1 MFGLIVLMALLC
13 GASFYLGFYIK
24 SVFVSVLVHEASK
37 GDEESKAIM
46 EKYRRVG
53 AKLEK
58 DLS

>member
-1 MFGLIVLMALLC
+1 MFGLILLMLLLC

-24 SVFVSVLVHEASK
+24 GILVSVLVNEASK
-37 GDEESKAIM
+37 GDAESIAIM

-58 DLS
+58 KLS